1 MYVLNIYK
9 KIFGG
14 KMKKLN
20 RKQFIENFKS
30 NLEQKYVKSF
40 EDSTKFEK
48 YHALSETIMDMISKD
63 WLETNKKNRTER
75 NAFYFSAEFLIGRSL
90 GNNLLNLGIIDEV
103 KEILKD
109 LDIDFDE
116 IEDEEDDAALG
127 NGGLGRLAA
136 CFMESGATE
145 GLNLHGYGVRYSQ
158 GIFKQRFENGFQLEE
173 GDSWVARGDFWSLRK
188 ESESQIVN
196 FRNFKVKAV
205 PYDVP
210 VVGYKNGVVNT
221 LRLWQS
227 EAIKNDG
234 FDFQDFNDFR
244 YDESVSEKNRAEDIT
259 RVLYPNDNIRQGKL
273 LRLLQQ
279 YFFVSASLQE
289 IVQKYKRLHPEDK
302 NFSQFHK
309 YHIFQLNDTHPV
321 IAIPE
326 LIRILLDEENLS
338 WDDAFG
344 LATKVF
350 AFTNH
355 TVLQEALEKWNLDLI
370 HEVSPRAVDI
380 IKEIDK
386 RLLESLQE
394 KGYSLEEMEPYR
406 IVKNEMVEMAFLATY
421 VSTSINGVAELHTI
435 ILKKETLNQWFKLY
449 PEKFN
454 NKTNGVTPRRWLQYS
469 NPQLTAYIDKLLKSE
484 DWKHDMTKLKGLEKF
499 ADDVKVLDKLNEIK
513 FEKKVQLAKYIKKYE
528 GIEIDPNS
536 IFDIQ
541 IKRLHEYKRQ
551 LLNALHI
558 LHLYYELKV
567 NPSLDMHPVT
577 FIFGAKAAPG
587 YFRAK
592 GIIKFINEI
601 SKLINNDPEIN
612 GKIKVVFIQNYR
624 VSYAEKLFPAAD
636 VSEQIST
643 AGKEASGTGNMKF
656 MMNGTPTLGTMDGA
670 NVEIFRESG
679 LENNFLFGRTEEEI
693 NELADTY
700 NPINI
705 YNSDERVKKVV
716 DALIKEERISD
727 EGTNH
732 FLDIY
737 NSLIDPKDGN
747 RADVYYLLEDFAS
760 YVEAHKRVDEAY
772 RDRRGYARK
781 GLINIANSGLFSSD
795 RTIKQYAEE
804 IWKI

>member
-1 MYVLNIYK
+1 
-9 KIFGG
+9 
-14 KMKKLN
+14 MKEFN
-20 RKQFIENFKS
+20 RDQFKQDFK
-30 NLEQKYVKSF
+30 NNVVTLYAKSF
-40 EDSTKFEK
+40 DEASRFEK
-48 YHALSETIMDMISKD
+48 YHALSKTIMDQISKD
-63 WLETNKKNRTER
+63 WVSTTEKNKNER
-75 NAFYFSAEFLIGRSL
+75 NAYYLSAEFLIGRSM
-90 GNNLLNLGIIDEV
+90 GNNLLNLGIIDQV

-136 CFMESGATE
+136 CFVESGATE

-158 GIFKQRFENGFQLEE
+158 GIFKQRFEDGFQIEE
-173 GDSWVARGDFWSLRK
+173 GDSWTERGDFWSIRK
-188 ESESQIVN
+188 ESESQIVD
-196 FRNFKVKAV
+196 FRNFSVRAV

-210 VVGYKNGVVNT
+210 IVGFNNGVVNT

-227 EAIKNDG
+227 EAIDNGG
-234 FDFQDFNDFR
+234 FSFADFNDFR

-259 RVLYPNDNIRQGKL
+259 RVLYPNDNVRVGKL

-279 YFFVSASLQE
+279 YFFVSASMKEL
-289 IVQKYKRLHPEDK
+289 IQKHKANHPEDK

-309 YHIFQLNDTHPV
+309 YNILQLNDTHPV

-326 LIRILLDEENLS
+326 LIRILLDEENQS
-338 WDDAFG
+338 WDDAFAV
-344 LATKVF
+344 ATKVF

-355 TVLQEALEKWNLDLI
+355 TVLQEALEKWDLELI

-380 IKEIDK
+380 IKEIDL
-386 RLLESLQE
+386 RLLEDLRA
-394 KGYSLEEMEPYR
+394 KGYTEDEIEPYR
-406 IVKNEMVEMAFLATY
+406 IVRGELVEMAFLATY
-421 VSTSINGVAELHTI
+421 VSTSINGVAEIHTN
-435 ILKKETLNQWFKLY
+435 ILKKDTLNQWYELY

-469 NPQLTAYIDKLLKSE
+469 NPELTAYVDSLIGE
-484 DWKHDMTKLKGLEKF
+484 DWKKDITKLEELEKF
-499 ADDVKVLDKLNEIK
+499 ADDEEVLDKFNEIK
-513 FEKKVQLAKYIKKYE
+513 HEKKVQLAKYIKKHE

-558 LHLYYELKV
+558 LHLYYELKE
-567 NPSLDMHPVT
+567 NPDLDMHPRT

-592 GIIKFINEI
+592 GIIKFINEL
-601 SKLINNDPEIN
+601 SKLINNDPEVN
-612 GKIKVVFIQNYR
+612 GKLKVVFVQNYR
-624 VSYAEKLFPAAD
+624 VSYAEYLFPAAD

-656 MMNGTPTLGTMDGA
+656 MMNATPTLGTMDGA
-670 NVEIFRESG
+670 NVEIFREAG
-679 LENNFLFGRTEEEI
+679 LENNYLFGRKEEE
-693 NELADTY
+693 LAEIVDSY
-700 NPINI
+700 DPVKVYESNK
-705 YNSDERVKKVV
+705 DLKKVV
-716 DALIKEERISD
+716 DALLKEEKISD
-727 EGTNH
+727 NGTNH

-747 RADVYYLLEDFAS
+747 RADVYFVLEDFQS
-760 YVEAHKRVDEAY
+760 YVEAQQKIDKDY
-772 RDRRGYARK
+772 RDRRAWARK
-781 GLINIANSGLFSSD
+781 GLINMANSGFFSSD
-795 RTIKQYAEE
+795 RTIKNYAED

>member
-1 MYVLNIYK
+1 
-9 KIFGG
+9 
-14 KMKKLN
+14 MKKLN

-558 LHLYYELKV
+558 LHLYYELKA

-670 NVEIFRESG
+670 NVEIFREAG

-693 NELADTY
+693 NELAYTY

-760 YVEAHKRVDEAY
+760 YVEAHKIVDEAY

-795 RTIKQYAEE
+795 RTIKQYAQE

>member
-1 MYVLNIYK
+1 
-9 KIFGG
+9 
-14 KMKKLN
+14 MKKLN

-289 IVQKYKRLHPEDK
+289 IVQKYKRLYPEDK

-558 LHLYYELKV
+558 LHLYYELKA

-670 NVEIFRESG
+670 NVEIFREAG

-693 NELADTY
+693 NELAYTY

-795 RTIKQYAEE
+795 RTIKQYAQE

>member
-1 MYVLNIYK
+1 
-9 KIFGG
+9 
-14 KMKKLN
+14 MKKLN

-30 NLEQKYVKSF
+30 NLEHKYVKSF

-370 HEVSPRAVDI
+370 HEVSPRVVDI

-558 LHLYYELKV
+558 LHLYYELKA

-670 NVEIFRESG
+670 NVEIFREAG

-693 NELADTY
+693 NELAYTY

-760 YVEAHKRVDEAY
+760 YVEAHKIVDEAY

-795 RTIKQYAEE
+795 RTIKQYAQE

>member
-1 MYVLNIYK
+1 
-9 KIFGG
+9 
-14 KMKKLN
+14 MKKLN

-289 IVQKYKRLHPEDK
+289 IVQKYKRLYPEDK

-528 GIEIDPNS
+528 GIEINPNS

-558 LHLYYELKV
+558 LHLYYELKA

-670 NVEIFRESG
+670 NVEIFREAG

-693 NELADTY
+693 NELAYTY

>member
-1 MYVLNIYK
+1 
-9 KIFGG
+9 
-14 KMKKLN
+14 MKKLN

-289 IVQKYKRLHPEDK
+289 IVQKYKRLYPEDK

-601 SKLINNDPEIN
+601 SKLINNDSEIN

-670 NVEIFRESG
+670 NVEIFREAG

-693 NELADTY
+693 NELAYTY

>member
-1 MYVLNIYK
+1 
-9 KIFGG
+9 
-14 KMKKLN
+14 MKEFN
-20 RKQFIENFKS
+20 RDQFKQDFK
-30 NLEQKYVKSF
+30 NNVVTLYAKSF
-40 EDSTKFEK
+40 DEASRFEK
-48 YHALSETIMDMISKD
+48 YHALSKTIMDQISKD
-63 WLETNKKNRTER
+63 WVSTTEKNKNER
-75 NAFYFSAEFLIGRSL
+75 NAYYLSAEFLIGRSM
-90 GNNLLNLGIIDEV
+90 GNNLLNLGIIDQV

-136 CFMESGATE
+136 CFVESGATE

-158 GIFKQRFENGFQLEE
+158 GIFKQRFEDGFQIEE
-173 GDSWVARGDFWSLRK
+173 GDSWTERGDFWSIRK
-188 ESESQIVN
+188 ESESQIVD
-196 FRNFKVKAV
+196 FRNFSVRAV

-210 VVGYKNGVVNT
+210 IVGFNNGVVNT

-227 EAIKNDG
+227 EAIDNGG
-234 FDFQDFNDFR
+234 FSFTDFNDFR

-259 RVLYPNDNIRQGKL
+259 RVLYPNDNVRVGKL

-279 YFFVSASLQE
+279 YFFVSASMKEL
-289 IVQKYKRLHPEDK
+289 IQKHKANHPEDK

-309 YHIFQLNDTHPV
+309 YNILQLNDTHPV

-326 LIRILLDEENLS
+326 LIRILLDEENQS
-338 WDDAFG
+338 WDDAFAV
-344 LATKVF
+344 ATKVF

-355 TVLQEALEKWNLDLI
+355 TVLQEALEKWDLELI

-380 IKEIDK
+380 IKEIDL
-386 RLLESLQE
+386 RLLEDLRA
-394 KGYSLEEMEPYR
+394 KGYTEDEIEPYR
-406 IVKNEMVEMAFLATY
+406 IVRGELVEMAFLATY
-421 VSTSINGVAELHTI
+421 VSTSINGVAEIHTN
-435 ILKKETLNQWFKLY
+435 ILKKDTLNQWYELY

-469 NPQLTAYIDKLLKSE
+469 NPELTAYIDSLIGE
-484 DWKHDMTKLKGLEKF
+484 DWKKDITKLEELEKF
-499 ADDVKVLDKLNEIK
+499 ADDEEVLDKFNEIK
-513 FEKKVQLAKYIKKYE
+513 HEKKVQLAKYIKKHE

-558 LHLYYELKV
+558 LHLYYELKE
-567 NPSLDMHPVT
+567 NPDLDMHPRT

-592 GIIKFINEI
+592 GIIKFINEL
-601 SKLINNDPEIN
+601 SKLINNDPEVN
-612 GKIKVVFIQNYR
+612 GKLKVVFVQNYR
-624 VSYAEKLFPAAD
+624 VSYAEHLFPAAD

-656 MMNGTPTLGTMDGA
+656 MMNATPTLGTMDGA
-670 NVEIFRESG
+670 NVEIFREAG
-679 LENNFLFGRTEEEI
+679 LENNYLFGRKEEE
-693 NELADTY
+693 LAEIVDSY
-700 NPINI
+700 DPVKVYESNK
-705 YNSDERVKKVV
+705 DLKKVV
-716 DALIKEERISD
+716 DALLKEEKISD
-727 EGTNH
+727 NGTNH

-747 RADVYYLLEDFAS
+747 RADVYFVLEDFQS
-760 YVEAHKRVDEAY
+760 YVEAQQKIDKDY
-772 RDRRGYARK
+772 RDRRAWARK
-781 GLINIANSGLFSSD
+781 GLINMAKSGFFSSD
-795 RTIKQYAEE
+795 RTIKNYAED

>member
-1 MYVLNIYK
+1 
-9 KIFGG
+9 
-14 KMKKLN
+14 MKEFN
-20 RKQFIENFKS
+20 RDQFKQDFK
-30 NLEQKYVKSF
+30 NNVVTLYAKSF
-40 EDSTKFEK
+40 DEASRFEK
-48 YHALSETIMDMISKD
+48 YHALSKTIMDQISKD
-63 WLETNKKNRTER
+63 WVSTTEKNKNER
-75 NAFYFSAEFLIGRSL
+75 NAYYLSAEFLIGRSM
-90 GNNLLNLGIIDEV
+90 GNNLLNLGIIDQV

-136 CFMESGATE
+136 CFVESGATE

-158 GIFKQRFENGFQLEE
+158 GIFKQRFEDGFQIEE
-173 GDSWVARGDFWSLRK
+173 GDSWTERGDFWSIRK
-188 ESESQIVN
+188 ESESQIVD
-196 FRNFKVKAV
+196 FRNFSVRAV

-210 VVGYKNGVVNT
+210 IVGFNNGVVNT

-227 EAIKNDG
+227 EAIDNGG
-234 FDFQDFNDFR
+234 FSFTDFNDFR

-259 RVLYPNDNIRQGKL
+259 RVLYPNDNVRAGKL

-279 YFFVSASLQE
+279 YFFVSASMKEL
-289 IVQKYKRLHPEDK
+289 IQKHKANHPEDK

-309 YHIFQLNDTHPV
+309 YNILQLNDTHPV

-326 LIRILLDEENLS
+326 LIRILLDEENQS
-338 WDDAFG
+338 WDDAFAV
-344 LATKVF
+344 ATKVF

-355 TVLQEALEKWNLDLI
+355 TVLQEALEKWDLELI

-380 IKEIDK
+380 IKEIDL
-386 RLLESLQE
+386 RLLEDLRA
-394 KGYSLEEMEPYR
+394 KGYTEDEIEPYR
-406 IVKNEMVEMAFLATY
+406 IVRGELVEMAFLATY
-421 VSTSINGVAELHTI
+421 VSTSINGVAEIHTN
-435 ILKKETLNQWFKLY
+435 ILKKDTLNQWYELY

-469 NPQLTAYIDKLLKSE
+469 NPELTAYVDSLIGE
-484 DWKHDMTKLKGLEKF
+484 DWKKDITKLEELEKF
-499 ADDVKVLDKLNEIK
+499 ADDEEVLDKFNEIK
-513 FEKKVQLAKYIKKYE
+513 HEKKVQLAKYIKKHE

-536 IFDIQ
+536 IYDIQ

-558 LHLYYELKV
+558 LHLYYELKE
-567 NPSLDMHPVT
+567 NPDLDMHPRT

-592 GIIKFINEI
+592 GIIKFINEL
-601 SKLINNDPEIN
+601 SKLINNDPEVN
-612 GKIKVVFIQNYR
+612 GKLKVVFVQNYR
-624 VSYAEKLFPAAD
+624 VSYAEYLFPAAD

-656 MMNGTPTLGTMDGA
+656 MMNATPTLGTMDGA
-670 NVEIFRESG
+670 NVEIFREAG
-679 LENNFLFGRTEEEI
+679 LENNYLFGRKEEE
-693 NELADTY
+693 LAEIVDSY
-700 NPINI
+700 DPVKVYESNK
-705 YNSDERVKKVV
+705 DLKKVV
-716 DALIKEERISD
+716 DALLKEEKISD
-727 EGTNH
+727 NGTNH

-747 RADVYYLLEDFAS
+747 RADVYFVLEDFQS
-760 YVEAHKRVDEAY
+760 YVEAQQKIDKDY
-772 RDRRGYARK
+772 RDRRAWARK
-781 GLINIANSGLFSSD
+781 GLINMANSGFFSSD
-795 RTIKQYAEE
+795 RTIKNYAED

>member
-1 MYVLNIYK
+1 
-9 KIFGG
+9 
-14 KMKKLN
+14 MKEFN
-20 RKQFIENFKS
+20 RDQFKQDFK
-30 NLEQKYVKSF
+30 NNVVTLYAKSF
-40 EDSTKFEK
+40 DEASRFEK
-48 YHALSETIMDMISKD
+48 YHALSKTIMDQISKD
-63 WLETNKKNRTER
+63 WVSTTEKNKNER
-75 NAFYFSAEFLIGRSL
+75 NAYYLSAEFLIGRSM
-90 GNNLLNLGIIDEV
+90 GNNLLNLGIIDQV

-136 CFMESGATE
+136 CFVESGATE

-158 GIFKQRFENGFQLEE
+158 GIFKQRFEDGFQIEE
-173 GDSWVARGDFWSLRK
+173 GDSWTERGDFWSIRK
-188 ESESQIVN
+188 ESESQIVD
-196 FRNFKVKAV
+196 FRNFSVRAV

-210 VVGYKNGVVNT
+210 IVGFNNGVVNT

-227 EAIKNDG
+227 EAIDNGG
-234 FDFQDFNDFR
+234 FSFTDFNDFR

-259 RVLYPNDNIRQGKL
+259 RVLYPNDNVRVGKL

-279 YFFVSASLQE
+279 YFFVSASMKEL
-289 IVQKYKRLHPEDK
+289 IQKHKANHPEDK

-309 YHIFQLNDTHPV
+309 YNILQLNDTHPV

-326 LIRILLDEENLS
+326 LIRILLDEENQS
-338 WDDAFG
+338 WDDAFAV
-344 LATKVF
+344 ATKVF

-355 TVLQEALEKWNLDLI
+355 TVLQEALEKWDLELI

-380 IKEIDK
+380 IKEIDL
-386 RLLESLQE
+386 RLLEDLRA
-394 KGYSLEEMEPYR
+394 KGYTEDEIEPYR
-406 IVKNEMVEMAFLATY
+406 IVRGELVEMAFLATY
-421 VSTSINGVAELHTI
+421 VSTSINGVAEIHTN
-435 ILKKETLNQWFKLY
+435 ILKKDTLNQWYELY

-469 NPQLTAYIDKLLKSE
+469 NPELTAYVDSLIGE
-484 DWKHDMTKLKGLEKF
+484 DWKKDITKLEELEKF
-499 ADDVKVLDKLNEIK
+499 ADDEEVLDKFNEIK
-513 FEKKVQLAKYIKKYE
+513 HEKKVQLAKYIKKHE

-558 LHLYYELKV
+558 LHLYYELKE
-567 NPSLDMHPVT
+567 NPDLDMHPRT

-592 GIIKFINEI
+592 GIIKFINEL
-601 SKLINNDPEIN
+601 SKLINNDPEVN
-612 GKIKVVFIQNYR
+612 GKLKVVFVQNYR
-624 VSYAEKLFPAAD
+624 VSYAEYLFPAAD

-656 MMNGTPTLGTMDGA
+656 MMNATPTLGTMDGA
-670 NVEIFRESG
+670 NVEIFREAG
-679 LENNFLFGRTEEEI
+679 LENNYLFGRKEEE
-693 NELADTY
+693 LAEIVDSY
-700 NPINI
+700 DPVKVYESNK
-705 YNSDERVKKVV
+705 DLKKVV
-716 DALIKEERISD
+716 DALLKEEKISD
-727 EGTNH
+727 NGTNH

-747 RADVYYLLEDFAS
+747 RADVYFVLEDFQS
-760 YVEAHKRVDEAY
+760 YVEAQQKIDKDY
-772 RDRRGYARK
+772 RDRRAWARK
-781 GLINIANSGLFSSD
+781 GLINMANSGFFSSD
-795 RTIKQYAEE
+795 RTIKNYAED